1 MKAFKKIALAAGA
14 ALLTGA
20 AYATPVA
27 TSGSYD
33 GAGKTLQD
41 YLQNV
46 WAGPSTTI
54 APNFVNTNQYSPDEM
69 WTIGSTATSAVT
81 FVFEL
86 TSNSGNNSF
95 GIYDLANPAHMLT
108 IYDAATAAA
117 GQRAVLTES
126 LTTPGEFTTYLMTSG
141 GAPIGSSI
149 QTVTFSSSVFGLF
162 MGAGGATYYSQAA
175 LNAGGGDQLVAYQGS
190 GQNMKW
196 PFLASGTSKPWLANE
211 ILLAWED
218 LPVGARSA
226 NCGQTTDCDY
236 NDMVILME
244 SIKSVPVPAPLAL
257 LGMGML
263 GMGVTLRR
271 RRSA

>member
-27 TSGSYD
+27 TSGSFD
-33 GAGKTLQD
+33 GPGKTLQD

-46 WAGPSTTI
+46 WAGPGTTI
-54 APNFVNTNQYSPDEM
+54 SPNFVNTNQYDPDEM

-86 TSNSGNNSF
+86 TSNSGSNTF
-95 GIYDLANPAHMLT
+95 GIYDLSNPANMLT
-108 IYDAATAAA
+108 IYNGASASP
-117 GQRAVLTES
+117 GQRAVLAES
-126 LTTPGEFTTYLMTSG
+126 LGTPGEFTTYLTTSG
-141 GAPIGSSI
+141 GIPIMGSI
-149 QTVTFSSSVFGLF
+149 QTVNWSSSNFGLF
-162 MGAGGATYYSQAA
+162 MGAGGTTFYSQAA
-175 LNAGGGDQLVAYQGS
+175 LNDNGADQLVAYQGS

-196 PFLASGTSKPWLANE
+196 PFLAAGTSKPWLANE

-218 LPVGARSA
+218 INTYQGGGDR
-226 NCGQTTDCDY
+226 DY

-257 LGMGML
+257 LGLGML
-263 GMGVTLRR
+263 GMGLTLRR
-271 RRSA
+271 RAA